1 MSLLEQSPGGG
12 DVSVLRAG
20 PVLVGER
27 LEQRCGAL
35 AAGAPLAA
43 EDRSLGQR
51 SPRSDQPAPGGRVGA
66 SSRATVDRA
75 LVMTGSPGA
84 AAQGPGSAPGLGGG
98 CSRRGCPPSTQSRPA
113 VTGRR
118 AVAWGSAWP
127 LTGCGQRLHGP
138 GQLWQRRPVLLPL
151 LAAGDLGVA
160 VWLLWH
166 ARRHHGWDRPG
177 VPVTGVLLLMCALFL
192 GWLAVQHPVAPA
204 VPPSRPSAPVLI

>member
-1 MSLLEQSPGGG
+1 MSLLEQSPGGD

-51 SPRSDQPAPGGRVGA
+51 LPPLRPARAGRPGGGQLEGDTRSCAGDDGL
-66 SSRATVDRA
+66 SWCSRAGTRLGAGPRRWLLQAWLSAEYSVPPSCDR
-75 LVMTGSPGA
+75 VPRG
-84 AAQGPGSAPGLGGG
+84 GLGLGPATD
-98 CSRRGCPPSTQSRPA
+98 RLWTAPPRSRPA
-113 VTGRR
+113 VAASAR
-118 AVAWGSAWP
+118 AAP
-127 LTGCGQRLHGP
+127 
-138 GQLWQRRPVLLPL
+138 
-151 LAAGDLGVA
+151 AGDLGVG

-192 GWLAVQHPVAPA
+192 GWLAVQHPIAPA